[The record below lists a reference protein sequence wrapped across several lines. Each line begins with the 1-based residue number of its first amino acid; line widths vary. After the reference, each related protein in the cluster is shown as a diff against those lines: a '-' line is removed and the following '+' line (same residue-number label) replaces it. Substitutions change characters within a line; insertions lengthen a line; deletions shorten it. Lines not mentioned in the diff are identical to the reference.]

1 MFKISSLLS
10 MVLVASS
17 VNASEYK
24 YEITPLVGANIVEG
38 GLHLQN
44 QLVLGGEIQFNNIFD
59 VIKPEVQYLYSLTT
73 DYVDHYSTTSIS
85 RLGINGVYEFSDK
98 GLTPFIKMGVGYEK
112 LWYTYFANVN
122 SPYVSSAVGLKIPI
136 SGNFSAKIET
146 QYMLK
151 HNDGRY
157 DSNLAVLAGI
167 TFAFGAMADKVV
179 AHEEEPV
186 AVVQEEKPEKKE
198 EPAKK
203 ETTASDKSEEAA
215 VVVASTAAVAAV
227 VVLKDSDEDGVKDRD
242 DECPNT
248 LTNAPV
254 DEKGCATFYK
264 TGIVFGYNSSVI
276 ESDQEVDVQALS
288 KFLKDNPMYNLI
300 VTGHADAIGSELF
313 NLKLSNKRAQAVKA
327 KLISLG
333 VSADRISTVGKGE
346 LDPIANNKT
355 KEGRTKNRRL
365 EIDFVARDMS
375 EN

>member
-17 VNASEYK
+17 VNASEHK

-44 QLVLGGEIQFNNIFD
+44 QLVLGGEVQFNNIFD

-85 RLGINGVYEFSDK
+85 RLGVNGVYEFSDK

-112 LWYTYFANVN
+112 FWYTYFANVN

-157 DSNLAVLAGI
+157 DSNLAVLAGV
-167 TFAFGAMADKVV
+167 TFAFGAMDDKFV

-198 EPAKK
+198 EPAKT
-203 ETTASDKSEEAA
+203 ETTTANKSEEAA
-215 VVVASTAAVAAV
+215 VVAASTAAA

-264 TGIVFGYNSSVI
+264 TGIVFGYNSTKIEENQVI
-276 ESDQEVDVQALS
+276 DAKALS
-288 KFLKDNPMYNLI
+288 QFLKDNGMYNLI
-300 VTGHADAIGSELF
+300 ITGHTDAIGSELF
-313 NLKLSNKRAQAVKA
+313 NLKLSSKRAQALKA
-327 KLISLG
+327 ELVSFGI
-333 VSADRISTVGKGE
+333 SADRISTVGKGE
-346 LDPIANNKT
+346 SDPIATNET
-355 KEGRTKNRRL
+355 EEGREANRRI
-365 EIDFVARDMS
+365 EIDFIARDMS